1 MMPKQKLF
9 LSTGMV
15 DPDERDECWRDVSRI
30 VYEVDPWD
38 RDGIRELH
46 GTVSSRLF
54 GSMVVGHTTFN
65 DQECRRSR
73 QLVVRTDRELCVIQL
88 VLAGVA
94 QGDYNGQDT
103 QLKPGDILVHDLTQV
118 MAAHVSAG
126 ERLAIIVNRSDLQR
140 RVSRRSLHGIV
151 LDGAAPATRLVA
163 DYILG
168 LDRVLLELQEEEA
181 PAAEEALLLLLA
193 NAINGRTAQWYDE
206 LPSTAPM
213 RQRIIDFIN
222 YNIADPALGPPMI
235 MARFRL
241 SRSHLY
247 RAFEAD
253 GGIARF
259 IRERR
264 LDLAYRLL
272 VEKGARELSIKEI
285 IYRCGLSENVRF
297 SKLFKDRFGLPP
309 HEIRDKN
316 ESGLYIEN
324 GAHDFHH
331 YLHKIINKL

>member
-9 LSTGMV
+9 FSTEMV
-15 DPDERDECWRDVSRI
+15 DPDERDECWRDISSI

-38 RDGIRELH
+38 RNGIRELH

-54 GSMVVGHTTFN
+54 GSMVVGRTTFN

-73 QLVVRTDRELCVIQL
+73 QLVVCTDRDLCVIQL

-94 QGDYNGQDT
+94 QGDYDGQDT
-103 QLKPGDILVHDLTQV
+103 QLKPGDVLVHDLTQV
-118 MAAHVSAG
+118 MSAHVSTG
-126 ERLAIIVNRSDLQR
+126 ERLAIIVNRSELRR

-151 LDGAAPATRLVA
+151 LDGTAPVTRLVA

-168 LDRVLLELQEEEA
+168 LDRVLLELQESEV
-181 PAAEEALLLLLA
+181 PATEEALLLLLA
-193 NAINGRTAQWYDE
+193 NAINGRTTEWCDE

-222 YNIADPALGPPMI
+222 NNVADPALDPSMI

-264 LDLAYRLL
+264 LDLAYKLL
-272 VEKGARELSIKEI
+272 FEKGARELSIKEV
-285 IYRCGLSENVRF
+285 IYRCGLSENVQF
-297 SKLFKDRFGLPP
+297 SKFFKDRFGLPP
-309 HEIRDKN
+309 HEIKDQNKSRFHTKN
-316 ESGLYIEN
+316 GP
-324 GAHDFHH
+324 HDFHN
-331 YLHKIINKL
+331 YLYKIIRKF